1 MAPHAG
7 GSQRAKNTRLSSAP
21 NLHQAAPNPP
31 KQTLDE
37 FFLDPALWHCAG
49 IRTIHRMQLPCHDHN
64 LLGPEQ
70 RPWRTLPRLGWFGDQ
85 ASHATPTQQAH
96 PMTTSLGRGSDRYYS
111 QPLPQSASDLVTQ
124 YVPPAQHHSQHLPRQ
139 PSRQQ
144 VPVLPLPAS
153 LPSIP
158 SANLSLAAPPLA
170 PTWERPALSALL
182 QATQRRP
189 RSSKARHRCA
199 REQLALRVAWLLQ
212 PAPAPALP
220 QLAPPP
226 PLLPSMTPL
235 DMAFL
240 SKMLP
245 SVAGLAPNLSPAQQ
259 PPMQLQPVI
268 TTAPVDHTM
277 LEALAASR
285 VRVSTSCNQQAAV
298 EHQGLASR
306 VSQPHMLS
314 VPTTPAMV
322 SPTAA
327 TTPSRVPVIL
337 LPADGQLQH
346 VPAVCVSPLL
356 SLPSATCAQLQQRVG
371 PLPTSNSQVPAVED
385 MASTPA
391 AGATQ
396 QAQQSG
402 GHLSDSPADANQ
414 VQQQQEGGPSPT
426 QSTTSHQQPH
436 LQHAPTQDSPQCS
449 SGQLPHDHHE
459 YQQGQGSM
467 ESPAASPGGGNLSLQ
482 HQQGDNAH
490 VACTSSPQVGSQGAA
505 VASPSQE
512 HTNKDIT
519 GPAPLS
525 ACPATNSDASSQHG
539 FTPLRSC
546 GSGCVDVAEEDV
558 AMEGAGASDSSD
570 ELHGC
575 RREGSQAQ
583 AEVTMMVG
591 KSGQEQQAKIAP
603 HSPDS
608 PLSDVDMMPA

>member
-1 MAPHAG
+1 
-7 GSQRAKNTRLSSAP
+7 
-21 NLHQAAPNPP
+21 
-31 KQTLDE
+31 
-37 FFLDPALWHCAG
+37 
-49 IRTIHRMQLPCHDHN
+49 
-64 LLGPEQ
+64 
-70 RPWRTLPRLGWFGDQ
+70 
-85 ASHATPTQQAH
+85 
-96 PMTTSLGRGSDRYYS
+96 MTTSLGRGSDRYYS
-111 QPLPQSASDLVTQ
+111 QPSPQSASDLVTQ
-124 YVPPAQHHSQHLPRQ
+124 YVPPAQHHSQHVPRQ

-144 VPVLPLPAS
+144 APVPPLPAS

-158 SANLSLAAPPLA
+158 SANLPLTAPSSS

-199 REQLALRVAWLLQ
+199 REQLAVRVAWLLQ
-212 PAPAPALP
+212 SAPAPALP
-220 QLAPPP
+220 QLAPP

-259 PPMQLQPVI
+259 PPLLLQPSI

-277 LEALAASR
+277 QEALAATS
-285 VRVSTSCNQQAAV
+285 VPVSTSCNQQAAV
-298 EHQGLASR
+298 EHHGLASR
-306 VSQPHMLS
+306 VSQPHMLL
-314 VPTTPAMV
+314 VPATPAMV

-327 TTPSRVPVIL
+327 TTPNRVPVIL

-356 SLPSATCAQLQQRVG
+356 SRPSATSAQQQQRVG
-371 PLPTSNSQVPAVED
+371 PLPTFNSQVLAVED
-385 MASTPA
+385 FASTPA
-391 AGATQ
+391 VGATQ
-396 QAQQSG
+396 QAAQSG
-402 GHLSDSPADANQ
+402 GNLLDSPDQ
-414 VQQQQEGGPSPT
+414 VQQKQEGGPSPT

-436 LQHAPTQDSPQCS
+436 LQHVTTHDSPQCS
-449 SGQLPHDHHE
+449 SGQLPHGHHE

-467 ESPAASPGGGNLSLQ
+467 ESPAASPGGGSPSLL
-482 HQQGDNAH
+482 HQQGDNAQ
-490 VACTSSPQVGSQGAA
+490 ATCTSLLQAGSQGAA

-512 HTNKDIT
+512 HTNKVVT
-519 GPAPLS
+519 GTVPLS
-525 ACPATNSDASSQHG
+525 ACPPTNSDASSQHG

-570 ELHGC
+570 EVHGC
-575 RREGSQAQ
+575 RRGGSQAQAQ

-591 KSGQEQQAKIAP
+591 KSGEQQQAKVAP